1 VTDDSNMTWFDQLA
15 GYALGALEPEEAAE
29 VEAHLADC
37 ERCQA
42 HLRWLEPAVAVLP
55 ESVERQ
61 EPPKRVRE
69 NVMAEVRADAKRA
82 QAESAESEGFRLRD
96 GWLGKLRS
104 SAYGWKP
111 AVALATL
118 ALLVVAFAGYEI
130 GSNGGESGGS
140 EAPIARSGQAPG
152 VVAEM
157 IPEGEGGKLK
167 LTNVEQVPDD
177 RVLEAWVQREGEV
190 EAVPD
195 LFVPNHEGRA
205 STTIEDMDGVEIVMV
220 THEPE
225 GGSATPTSDP
235 IVTMP
240 IPD

>member
-1 VTDDSNMTWFDQLA
+1 MIDDSNMTWFDQLA
-15 GYALGALEPEEAAE
+15 GYALDALDPAETAE
-29 VEAHLADC
+29 VEAHLVGC

-42 HLRWLEPAVAVLP
+42 HLRWLEPAVAALP

-61 EPPKRVRE
+61 KPPKRVRE

-82 QAESAESEGFRLRD
+82 QAESVESEGFHRRE

-118 ALLVVAFAGYEI
+118 ALLLVAFAGYQI
-130 GSNGGESGGS
+130 GSNGGDGGS

-157 IPEGEGGKLK
+157 IPEGEGGKLR
-167 LTNVEQVPDD
+167 LTNVDQVPDD

-195 LFVPNHEGRA
+195 LFVPNDEGRA